1 MCGCLPFE
9 ADNKMLAS
17 ALILWADVVVFPD
30 NLSPELVSFIRV
42 S

>member
-9 ADNKMLAS
+9 TEDKLLAS
-17 ALILWADVVVFPD
+17 ALILWADLVVFPD